1 MLPAESK
8 NVYLICVKLKLAALR
23 WIKLV
28 QNTRKHQ
35 NLIMAL
41 YFTKYGTNL
50 TNIKLSSKNQCFKQ
64 YACK

>member
-8 NVYLICVKLKLAALR
+8 NVYLTCVKLKLAALCS
-23 WIKLV
+23 IKQ

-41 YFTKYGTNL
+41 YFTKCETNL
-50 TNIKLSSKNQCFKQ
+50 TNI
-64 YACK
+64 